1 MARLLEKPEEIKV
14 SSNMRGIPLSLTRN
28 GKREK
33 ITKIYEHWRVADEWW
48 GKEIQRDYFRIKT
61 SKGLACDI
69 YHDIVANLWYLSR
82 IHD

>member
-1 MARLLEKPEEIKV
+1 MVKLLEKPQEIRV
-14 SSNMRGIPLSLTRN
+14 RANASGVPLSLSRD

-33 ITKIYEHWRVADEWW
+33 VTAIYNRWRVADQWW
-48 GKEIQRDYFRIKT
+48 GKEVERHYFRVKT

-69 YHDIVANLWYLSR
+69 YHDIITNHWYLAR

>member
-14 SSNMRGIPLSLTRN
+14 SSNVNGIPLSLVRN

-33 ITKIYEHWRVADEWW
+33 ITRIYQHWRVTEEWR
-48 GKEIQRDYFRIKT
+48 GKEIQRHYFRIKT
-61 SKGLACDI
+61 SKGLAGDI
-69 YHDIVANLWYLSR
+69 YHDIAANLWYLSK

>member
-1 MARLLEKPEEIKV
+1 MARVLEKPEEIKV
-14 SSNMRGIPLSLTRN
+14 SSNVKGVPLSLTRN

-33 ITKIYEHWRVADEWW
+33 ISSIYQHWRVTDEWW
-48 GKEIQRDYFRIKT
+48 GKEIQRDYFRVKT

-69 YHDIVANLWYLSR
+69 YHDIAANSWYLSK